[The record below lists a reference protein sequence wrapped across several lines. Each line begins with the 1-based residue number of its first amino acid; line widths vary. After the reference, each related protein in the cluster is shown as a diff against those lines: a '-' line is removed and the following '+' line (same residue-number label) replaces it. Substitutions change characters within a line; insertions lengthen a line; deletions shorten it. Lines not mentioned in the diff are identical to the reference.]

1 MLVSFV
7 SPSLPVCS
15 GVNANQNQLSF
26 ISPAASAVLHLEIA
40 VYYSLYSKWD
50 SPKT

>member
-1 MLVSFV
+1 MCGAGHYGYVSFV
-7 SPSLPVCS
+7 SLSLPVCS

-40 VYYSLYSKWD
+40 VL
-50 SPKT
+50 